1 MNKTTF
7 RSVHSPLIPALN
19 KNKNSS
25 TNSANQFSISFS
37 NQLNQEIQKRSQS
50 QPLSFSKHAS
60 IRMGQRNIS
69 IDGETQ
75 KKIEEK
81 LLEAKNKG
89 VNDSLVLIHNAA
101 FIINAKN
108 NTVITAMDRNEA
120 ASQIFTNINGTIL
133 ID

>member
-7 RSVHSPLIPALN
+7 SSVHSPIIPLHKHKSN
-19 KNKNSS
+19 IP
-25 TNSANQFSISFS
+25 NQTGQIGISFS
-37 NQLNQEIQKRSQS
+37 NQLNQEIQKRSQP

-60 IRMGQRNIS
+60 MRMDQRNIS
-69 IDGETQ
+69 IDVEMQ

-81 LLEAKNKG
+81 LLQAKNKG
-89 VNDSLVLIHNAA
+89 VNDSLVLLHNAA
-101 FIINAKN
+101 LIINAKN
-108 NTVITAMDRNEA
+108 NTVITAMDRKEA